1 MNITPA
7 LIKAICT
14 IYSTDEIKSKIA
26 EFTTALL
33 ENPDVIISAS
43 SGTGQSYSKQIVATP
58 DKLIELFSYALEY
71 AETGTISGGGSGAYS
86 VVASPIF

>member
-7 LIKAICT
+7 LIKAICSLYT
-14 IYSTDEIKSKIA
+14 PEQIKEKIA

-33 ENPDVIISAS
+33 NNPDVIISAS

-58 DKLIELFSYALEY
+58 DKLIELFTYALEF
-71 AETGTISGGGSGAYS
+71 AETGTISSTGSGAFS
-86 VVASPIF
+86 VVSGPIF

>member
-1 MNITPA
+1 MNITLP

-14 IYSTDEIKSKIA
+14 LYTPEEIKSKIA
-26 EFTTALL
+26 EFTAALL

-71 AETGTISGGGSGAYS
+71 AETGSISGGGSGSYS
-86 VVASPIF
+86 VVAGPIF